1 MKPLFGIILYTFF
14 GYCEITAW
22 GFLTILLNT
31 SFISA
36 ETLLSPDA
44 MFEFYSGA
52 PENYILSR
60 ISINIVISLAFGL
73 FLTFQYWLIRRFY
86 MLPET
91 IMEQIDERNFFK
103 WQTIALFC
111 FGLGAI
117 VWRIY
122 KIFHPYPENLI

>member
-1 MKPLFGIILYTFF
+1 MKPVLGIILYTFF
-14 GYCEITAW
+14 GYCEIVAW
-22 GFLTILLNT
+22 GFVVLLLNT
-31 SFISA
+31 SLISA

-44 MFEFYSGA
+44 MFELYTAA

-60 ISINIVISLAFGL
+60 IGLNIVISLAFGF

-91 IMEQIDERNFFK
+91 IIEKVDERSFFK

-111 FGLGAI
+111 FGIGAI
-117 VWRIY
+117 VWGIY
-122 KIFHPYPENLI
+122 KIYHPYPEVW